1 MIIILVGMTMK
12 NKIAITLDQDL
23 IEFLDDQATNRSEY
37 LNTLLAEQRSKIL
50 RQQMIAALQEDLAD
64 PDHQAEIAAWDVVI
78 GDGLNAER

>member
-1 MIIILVGMTMK
+1 MIIILVGMTVK
-12 NKIAITLDQDL
+12 NKIAITLDQEL
-23 IEFLDDQATNRSEY
+23 IEFLDNQATNRSEY

-78 GDGLNAER
+78 GDGLNAEG